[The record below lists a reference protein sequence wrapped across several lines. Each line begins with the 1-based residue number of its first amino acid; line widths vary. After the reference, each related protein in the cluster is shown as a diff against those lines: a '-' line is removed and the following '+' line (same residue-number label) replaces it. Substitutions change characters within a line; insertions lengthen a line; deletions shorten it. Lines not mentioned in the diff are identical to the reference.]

1 LLLSPTGLAR
11 IGLAAND
18 RHDRGGEQLDRPG
31 DPRERQPA
39 DVDLRKE
46 APVTALARRMRPVL
60 AAMAACATA
69 VVETDMSSR

>member
-11 IGLAAND
+11 TGLAAND
-18 RHDRGGEQLDRPG
+18 RRDCGGQQLDHPG

-46 APVTALARRMRPVL
+46 ALVPERLAG
-60 AAMAACATA
+60 
-69 VVETDMSSR
+69 